1 MNRCSFR
8 EWIPILPWPVWPLAG
23 QCLLGQK
30 TVVGSM
36 RILLLAVRGNIA
48 RRSMSGPRFLYN
60 FTTPRLG
67 VELPLGQQPCRT
79 RSTPMAKHT
88 ALLLGCG
95 TIGAEVARLLVAD
108 EVFSGVLIAD
118 QDVARAQQI
127 AAEVG
132 EKATPLQADV
142 YDEATVARCAQGA
155 SVVLNTTGPF
165 TKH

>member
-67 VELPLGQQPCRT
+67 VELPVAQEQEKIELFLNQAVQQRVGLPLPIGIT
-79 RSTPMAKHT
+79 RK
-88 ALLLGCG
+88 
-95 TIGAEVARLLVAD
+95 
-108 EVFSGVLIAD
+108 
-118 QDVARAQQI
+118 
-127 AAEVG
+127 G
-132 EKATPLQADV
+132 ERH
-142 YDEATVARCAQGA
+142 RC
-155 SVVLNTTGPF
+155 
-165 TKH
+165 

>member
-67 VELPLGQQPCRT
+67 VELPSDSPRVIITYFDPDPRVITTYFWT
-79 RSTPMAKHT
+79 RWLPETLYPTLSSP
-88 ALLLGCG
+88 
-95 TIGAEVARLLVAD
+95 
-108 EVFSGVLIAD
+108 
-118 QDVARAQQI
+118 
-127 AAEVG
+127 
-132 EKATPLQADV
+132 
-142 YDEATVARCAQGA
+142 
-155 SVVLNTTGPF
+155 
-165 TKH
+165 

>member
-67 VELPLGQQPCRT
+67 VELPREENRQKMHLRLW
-79 RSTPMAKHT
+79 RSNVESTSRDLTAFITACAQRDTEAMAAFQET
-88 ALLLGCG
+88 Y
-95 TIGAEVARLLVAD
+95 
-108 EVFSGVLIAD
+108 GVLIYTFPMRVFRLPED
-118 QDVARAQQI
+118 
-127 AAEVG
+127 
-132 EKATPLQADV
+132 KAGDFYLYA
-142 YDEATVARCAQGA
+142 
-155 SVVLNTTGPF
+155 F
-165 TKH
+165 

>member
-67 VELPLGQQPCRT
+67 VELPRVRQFYRYRHVPIYKDCQDIVWLRFRSIIGVRKEELFQCLPCLPIPEVCRMKVMNEVEMGKGFQVVVTNQKRGLVGRVLGRYPH
-79 RSTPMAKHT
+79 P
-88 ALLLGCG
+88 
-95 TIGAEVARLLVAD
+95 AR
-108 EVFSGVLIAD
+108 
-118 QDVARAQQI
+118 
-127 AAEVG
+127 
-132 EKATPLQADV
+132 
-142 YDEATVARCAQGA
+142 
-155 SVVLNTTGPF
+155 
-165 TKH
+165 